1 MKKMI
6 KLALAKLKALAKR
19 ARGEKHI
26 EIKFLG
32 IQLLLIAHPGIHN
45 TNIFILYLPV
55 LRIDTEPT
63 RFGINLL
70 LFTWIYKVLRNLFTK
85 WEYVKQPE
93 RTELKF
99 CSVALYRRSEAVPWR
114 FPSAMFHG

>member
-1 MKKMI
+1 MKTII
-6 KLALAKLKALAKR
+6 KLALAKLKALIIR
-19 ARGEKHI
+19 ARGEKYI

-32 IQLLLIAHPGIHN
+32 IQLLLIAHPGIHS

-55 LRIDTEPT
+55 LRIDTAPS

-70 LFTWIYKVLRNLFTK
+70 LLTWSYKILRNLFTK

-93 RTELKF
+93 KTELKF
-99 CSVALYRRSEAVPWR
+99 CSIALYRRSESVPWR